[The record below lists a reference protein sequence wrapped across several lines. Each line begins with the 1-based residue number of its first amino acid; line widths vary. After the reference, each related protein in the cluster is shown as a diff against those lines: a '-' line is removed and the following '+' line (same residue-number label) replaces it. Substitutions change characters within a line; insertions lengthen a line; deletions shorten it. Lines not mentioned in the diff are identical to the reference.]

1 MVSFIVLLT
10 FFCIIMSVRTIW
22 SLKRKAH
29 QLVSFENLFALVTI
43 YITVLVGF
51 GLIYTILE
59 ENGYSILKEDGQ
71 HIIGDFLTKLQ
82 TSMYFSAI
90 TLLSVG
96 YGDITP
102 VGGGRWIA
110 IAEALLGYTIPAAFV
125 VKTVIQVDKKES

>member
-43 YITVLVGF
+43 YITVLIGF

-102 VGGGRWIA
+102 VGAGRWIA